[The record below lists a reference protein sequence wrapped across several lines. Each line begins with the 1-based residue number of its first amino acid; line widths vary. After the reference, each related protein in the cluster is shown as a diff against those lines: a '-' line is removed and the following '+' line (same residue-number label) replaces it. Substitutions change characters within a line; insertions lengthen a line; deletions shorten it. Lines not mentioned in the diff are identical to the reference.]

1 MPVRGRGP
9 AGWQGPLRAAV
20 AVFVVGFLFVWLV
33 KPLGNPCPDLTSLPQ
48 GSTASS
54 SPSLAPPGSRTCTYT
69 ATAGIKATAKY
80 VPWLDWIVL
89 LLVAAAVAGV
99 VRMLSPAGRSAG
111 RQRAARPEREP
122 RVERLPRGEREPRVE
137 RLPRAE
143 REPRVER
150 LPRAEREPRVD
161 RLPRAE
167 REPRVERPSRA
178 ERAPR
183 AERRSRAERA
193 PSQRPPRPEP
203 PAAERPSRAERTPRS
218 GPAGDPSRGS
228 SGERDAGERE
238 RARQERAA
246 RDRARRGR

>member
-33 KPLGNPCPDLTSLPQ
+33 KPLGNPCPDLASLPQ
-48 GSTASS
+48 GSTAGS

-111 RQRAARPEREP
+111 RARAARPEREP
-122 RVERLPRGEREPRVE
+122 RAERPPRAERE
-137 RLPRAE
+137 RAE
-143 REPRVER
+143 REPRAEQ
-150 LPRAEREPRVD
+150 PARAEREPRPE
-161 RLPRAE
+161 RPARAERESRPERPARAE
-167 REPRVERPSRA
+167 REPRPERPARAERGPRADGPSRA
-178 ERAPR
+178 ERL
-183 AERRSRAERA
+183 
-193 PSQRPPRPEP
+193 
-203 PAAERPSRAERTPRS
+203 PRS
-218 GPAGDPSRGS
+218 GPGGDPSRGAA
-228 SGERDAGERE
+228 GERDAGERE

-246 RDRARRGR
+246 RDRTRRGT

>member
-20 AVFVVGFLFVWLV
+20 AVFLVGFLFVWLV
-33 KPLGNPCPDLTSLPQ
+33 KPLGNPCPDLASLPQ

-99 VRMLSPAGRSAG
+99 VRMLSPAGRTRG
-111 RQRAARPEREP
+111 PGARREP
-122 RVERLPRGEREPRVE
+122 RAPAAG
-137 RLPRAE
+137 
-143 REPRVER
+143 
-150 LPRAEREPRVD
+150 
-161 RLPRAE
+161 
-167 REPRVERPSRA
+167 
-178 ERAPR
+178 RAPL
-183 AERRSRAERA
+183 A
-193 PSQRPPRPEP
+193 RPEP
-203 PAAERPSRAERTPRS
+203 PRGQSASRVAAPSGPPRAAPPERADPSRA
-218 GPAGDPSRGS
+218 PA
-228 SGERDAGERE
+228 GERDAAERE

>member
-1 MPVRGRGP
+1 VPVSGAP

-20 AVFVVGFLFVWLV
+20 AVFLVGFLFVWLV
-33 KPLGNPCPDLTSLPQ
+33 KPLGNACPDLASLPQ

-54 SPSLAPPGSRTCTYT
+54 SSSLAPPGSRTCTYT

-111 RQRAARPEREP
+111 RERTARPEREP
-122 RVERLPRGEREPRVE
+122 RAEQSPRTE

-143 REPRVER
+143 RESRAER
-150 LPRAEREPRVD
+150 SPRAEREPR
-161 RLPRAE
+161 AE
-167 REPRVERPSRA
+167 PPAPERPSRA
-178 ERAPR
+178 ERPL
-183 AERRSRAERA
+183 
-193 PSQRPPRPEP
+193 
-203 PAAERPSRAERTPRS
+203 RS
-218 GPAGDPSRGS
+218 GPGGDPSRGS
-228 SGERDAGERE
+228 AGERDAAERE

-246 RDRARRGR
+246 RDRTRRGR